1 MPRQDLR
8 GSALFA
14 RRQAGRPRLQLQ
26 FDDVLPSTIVK
37 YDHMLAQLNTLLS
50 LLGKTSLD
58 ALMRDNAVG
67 AIQIW
72 VVLLMQIH
80 YDCGSAGLS
89 DVGNLLS
96 GLSRSIRLSP
106 WRGVGTTAISP
117 DLVMKP
123 LWKAFAHWK
132 KVEPYEFRY
141 PLPKTAVHALLG
153 YCVASNQ
160 WFLLLFILLCFHC
173 WLRPAECL
181 GLHWTDLCLEE
192 YLEVPGVVTI
202 RNPKIRM
209 PATQHVIIESPFVA
223 AFCRVMKSQ
232 FYRSARVRMLPF
244 TSQQLHVR
252 WTRLVQALELRD
264 ILRNPRN
271 LNTQATPGGLRSS
284 GATVDFLAHEN
295 LDRVMWRGRWANQSV
310 LKHYL
315 QLGVY
320 HLAALQFP
328 ESTRQLLS
336 LYSGIFDNFS
346 KHMVGDKQC

>member
-1 MPRQDLR
+1 MPRKDLR
-8 GSALFA
+8 GSALYA

-37 YDHMLAQLNTLLS
+37 YDHMIAQLNCLLRFF
-50 LLGKTSLD
+50 GQTSLD
-58 ALMRDNAVG
+58 TLMKDNAIG

-72 VVLLMQIH
+72 VVLLLQIH

-96 GLSRSIRLSP
+96 GLSRTFRLSP
-106 WRGVGTTAISP
+106 WQNVNTSISP

-141 PLPKTAVHALLG
+141 PLPRTAVHALLG

-160 WFLLLFILLCFHC
+160 WFLLLFILFCFHC

-209 PATQHVIIESPFVA
+209 PATQHVIIECPFVA
-223 AFCRVMKSQ
+223 SVCRLMKQQFC
-232 FYRSARVRMLPF
+232 RSARVRMLPL
-244 TSQQLHVR
+244 TPQQLHVH
-252 WTRLVQALELRD
+252 WTRLVQNMELRD
-264 ILRNPRN
+264 ILRNPQN

-284 GATVDFLAHEN
+284 GATVDFLLHED
-295 LDRVMWRGRWANQSV
+295 LDRVM
-310 LKHYL
+310 
-315 QLGVY
+315 
-320 HLAALQFP
+320 
-328 ESTRQLLS
+328 
-336 LYSGIFDNFS
+336 
-346 KHMVGDKQC
+346 